1 MYRFYNN
8 NSLGNFVN
16 DCTIRAISL
25 AEGNTWDYTYN
36 KLSDLAREKGTMMD
50 DKYFIREYL
59 NDRYERIYET
69 GTVGQI
75 AGEYPDKILLITMK
89 GHITCS
95 LFGTIM
101 DSFDCRHRQAEYVYI
116 VKGLENI

>member
-1 MYRFYNN
+1 MYRYFNAN
-8 NSLGNFVN
+8 VLGNFVN

-36 KLSDLAREKGTMMD
+36 KLSNLAQEKGTMMD

-59 NDRYERIYET
+59 NERYDRVDVS
-69 GTVGQI
+69 GSVGEI
-75 AGEYPDKILLITMK
+75 ASKFSDKICLITMA

-95 LFGTIM
+95 IYGVIY
-101 DSFDCRHRQAEYVYI
+101 DSFDCRKRQAEYLWI
-116 VKGLENI
+116 VKD

>member
-1 MYRFYNN
+1 MYTYFNAN
-8 NSLGNFVN
+8 ILGNFVN

-36 KLSDLAREKGTMMD
+36 KLSDLAQEKGTMMD

-59 NDRYERIYET
+59 NDRYERVPVR
-69 GTVGQI
+69 GTVGQV
-75 AGEYPDKILLITMK
+75 ASEFSDKVCLITMS

-95 LFGTIM
+95 VYGVIY
-101 DSFDCRHRQAEYVYI
+101 DSFDCRRRNVEYLWI
-116 VKGLENI
+116 VKD